1 MNNEIKVWL
10 SDSSSKTPEQLAAMT
25 PTQLAGIVIFFDG
38 DFSDI
43 GYSMIGTAKVEFDLV
58 PPDQMIALKIDALQR
73 DITTVKAAAQQK
85 VAELEEKLQ
94 SLLAIT
100 NTMEG

>member
-1 MNNEIKVWL
+1 MNNEIKVWM
-10 SDSSSKTPEQLAAMT
+10 SDSSMKTPEQLAAMT
-25 PTQLAGIVIFFDG
+25 PAQLAGVVTFYNG
-38 DFSDI
+38 DFSSL